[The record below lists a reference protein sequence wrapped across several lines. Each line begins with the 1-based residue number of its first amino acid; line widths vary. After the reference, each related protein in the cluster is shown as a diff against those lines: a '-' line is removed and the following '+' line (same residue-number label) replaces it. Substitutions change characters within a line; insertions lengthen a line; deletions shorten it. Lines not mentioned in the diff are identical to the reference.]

1 MMNADPVLSRI
12 WEVVGPVAAG
22 EGMEVVDIEFR
33 REGGR
38 GARVLRVFI
47 DKAGGPTVDDLTR
60 VSRRLDEVFDE
71 EAQFEGPYTLEVSSP
86 GVNRALKKIEHFA
99 GFVGKRIRVRTREAI
114 NGRKSFLGPLKEV
127 RADEIVMLQ
136 DGIEVRISVAS
147 IDKANY
153 EHDWGK

>member
-12 WEVVGPVAAG
+12 WEVAVPVAGG

-33 REGGR
+33 REGG
-38 GARVLRVFI
+38 GGGRVLRVFI

-60 VSRRLDEVFDE
+60 VSRRLGEVLDEGVE
-71 EAQFEGPYTLEVSSP
+71 FEGRYTLEVSSP

-99 GFVGKRIRVRTREAI
+99 GFVGKRIRVRTLEPI
-114 NGRKSFLGPLKEV
+114 NGRKMFLGPLKEV
-127 RADEIVMLQ
+127 QNDGIVMQQ
-136 DGIEVRISVAS
+136 DGVEVRIAFAS

>member
-1 MMNADPVLSRI
+1 MNADPVLSRI

-22 EGMEVVDIEFR
+22 EGMEAVDIEFR

-38 GARVLRVFI
+38 GGRVLRVFI

-60 VSRRLDEVFDE
+60 VSRRLGEVFDE
-71 EAQFEGPYTLEVSSP
+71 GVEFEGPYTLEVSSP
-86 GVNRALKKIEHFA
+86 GINRALKKIEHFA
-99 GFVGKRIRVRTREAI
+99 GYVGKRIRVRTREPI
-114 NGRKSFLGPLKEV
+114 NGRKMFLGPLKEV
-127 RADEIVMLQ
+127 QADGIAMLQ
-136 DGIEVRISVAS
+136 DGVEVRIALAA

>member
-38 GARVLRVFI
+38 GGRLLRVFI

-60 VSRRLDEVFDE
+60 VSRRLGEVLDEGVEFD
-71 EAQFEGPYTLEVSSP
+71 GPYTLEVSSP
-86 GVNRALKKIEHFA
+86 GINRALKNVEHFA
-99 GFVGKRIRVRTREAI
+99 RFVGKRIRVRTRETI
-114 NGRKSFLGPLKEV
+114 DGRKAFLGPLKEV
-127 RADEIVMLQ
+127 QADGIAMLQ
-136 DGIEVRISVAS
+136 DGVEVRIGFAS
-147 IDKANY
+147 IEKANY

>member
-1 MMNADPVLSRI
+1 MNADPVLSRI
-12 WEVVGPVAAG
+12 WEVAGPVAAG

-38 GARVLRVFI
+38 GSRVLRVFI
-47 DKAGGPTVDDLTR
+47 DKAGGPTLDDLTR
-60 VSRRLDEVFDE
+60 VSRRLGEVLDEGVEFD
-71 EAQFEGPYTLEVSSP
+71 GPYTLEVSSP

-99 GFVGKRIRVRTREAI
+99 GFVGKRIRVRTREPI
-114 NGRKSFLGPLKEV
+114 NGRKTFLGQLKEV
-127 RADEIVMLQ
+127 ETDGIVMLQ
-136 DGIEVRISVAS
+136 DGVEVRIGFAS